1 MADDTDTRCPDG
13 PMSELL
19 ALAGDDGQAAVARIA
34 ALLSDYPDDPRLHF
48 LKGSLLAAQERYR
61 DGRTAM
67 AQAIVLAPGYDIA
80 RFQLGLLELSS
91 GDAEAADATLQP
103 LADAAQESALSLF
116 ALGLRHLAR
125 DNFDQAE
132 ALLRRGIEINVEHPL
147 VSRDMQL
154 MLAGIADSRAKIA
167 ADAHRPAPAPVDGEE
182 DENLSAA
189 HLLLQ
194 RYSDKSTKH

>member
-1 MADDTDTRCPDG
+1 MADNTLCPDE
-13 PMSELL
+13 PLNELL
-19 ALAGDDGQAAVARIA
+19 ALARDDDQAAVARIE
-34 ALLSDYPDDPRLHF
+34 ALLGDYPDDPRLHF

-61 DGRTAM
+61 EGRTAM
-67 AQAIVLAPGYDIA
+67 AQAIKLAPGYDIA

-103 LADAAQESALSLF
+103 LAGAEQESALSLF

-154 MLAGIADSRAKIA
+154 MLAGIADSRAKLA
-167 ADAHRPAPAPVDGEE
+167 ADTHGPAPAPADGME
-182 DENLSAA
+182 DEDLSAA